1 MASTLAEELVEEI
14 LLRVPPDSCGQDGPP
29 SSARPGTTSSPM
41 GRYRSHEGPLL
52 CCADESSTRRRSAQ
66 LRPNQRRSVEKE
78 RRKKPSGTRF
88 LPLVRRTLV
97 AGRRRGAVG
106 GRGSGGA
113 RGSGERA
120 RTAAASPPPG
130 RPCCPGS
137 VGPGKRPRWG
147 FSHPPGRS
155 SDERWDVGK
164 SSSGSRS
171 SSDERWDVGKSP
183 RSSGSRSSRERSP
196 RSSSDER
203 WDVGKSPWSS
213 GSSRESPRSSG
224 CPRSS
229 GSSGS
234 SRERSRSSSDERWD
248 VGKSPRSGSS
258 REREAATRQ
267 KESEFFAGPEYYAA
281 PAFMASPDP
290 SQYCVSTMVSG
301 KAKESFCNEMQQWS
315 DHLSGMPEA
324 QNAAYLKEHKG
335 APSAPMQPA
344 LKQQLLQQHPQPEQ
358 KQQ

>member
-1 MASTLAEELVEEI
+1 MA
-14 LLRVPPDSCGQDGPP
+14 
-29 SSARPGTTSSPM
+29 
-41 GRYRSHEGPLL
+41 
-52 CCADESSTRRRSAQ
+52 
-66 LRPNQRRSVEKE
+66 
-78 RRKKPSGTRF
+78 
-88 LPLVRRTLV
+88 
-97 AGRRRGAVG
+97 
-106 GRGSGGA
+106 
-113 RGSGERA
+113 
-120 RTAAASPPPG
+120 G

-147 FSHPPGRS
+147 FSHPPGR
-155 SDERWDVGK
+155 
-164 SSSGSRS
+164 
-171 SSDERWDVGKSP
+171 
-183 RSSGSRSSRERSP
+183 
-196 RSSSDER
+196 SSDER

-290 SQYCVSTMVSG
+290 SQVP
-301 KAKESFCNEMQQWS
+301 
-315 DHLSGMPEA
+315 MP
-324 QNAAYLKEHKG
+324 G
-335 APSAPMQPA
+335 
-344 LKQQLLQQHPQPEQ
+344 LLVLPRYVQD
-358 KQQ
+358 